1 MIEVKNM
8 SESDILYRL
17 EQVKDQI
24 KECRRRIEK
33 YNACIKR
40 NEEEGLRLMREE
52 IVLKQALKDINKG
65 EKNAT

>member
-1 MIEVKNM
+1 MVEAKNM
-8 SESDILYRL
+8 NESDILYRL

-52 IVLKQALKDINKG
+52 VVLKAAAKDLKKEEI
-65 EKNAT
+65 NAT

>member
-1 MIEVKNM
+1 MVEVKNM

-52 IVLKQALKDINKG
+52 IVLKQAVKNIDKEEI
-65 EKNAT
+65 NAT